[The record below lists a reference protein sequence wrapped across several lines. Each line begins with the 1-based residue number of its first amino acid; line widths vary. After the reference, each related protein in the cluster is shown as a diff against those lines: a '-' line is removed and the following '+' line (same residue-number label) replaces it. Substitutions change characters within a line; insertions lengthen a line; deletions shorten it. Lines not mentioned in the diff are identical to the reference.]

1 MPPLAVLASP
11 GLTVALA
18 LLAGVAAQS
27 LSQHLRL
34 PGIVLL
40 LVVGVLLGPDGAG
53 WVQPELLGGGL
64 HTLVGFAVAVILFE
78 GGMNLNLGRLRR
90 EQRPI
95 RRLITV
101 GAVITALGA
110 GGLAWV
116 VLGWDWRPA
125 LLFGA
130 LMIVT
135 GPTVVTPLLRR
146 LKVEHTSATVL
157 EAEGL
162 LGDAVGAIAAAIA
175 LEVAIGQSR
184 ITADGALAAVALHLG
199 FGTLAGV
206 AAGLGLSA
214 LLRARRIVPEGL
226 ENVLTLAVVMTL
238 FQAANAVLAESGIAA
253 AVAAGITVGNRDAPV
268 LRELMEFK
276 EQLTAM
282 LIGML
287 FVLLAADVRL
297 ADVYALG
304 WQGMIVVVGL
314 MAIVRPLNVAVST
327 LGTALTMRQRLFAGW
342 IAPRGIVAAAVSSL
356 AAVRLEAHGLPGGE
370 AFRALVF
377 LVIAVTVLS
386 AGLTG
391 GLVASLLGLRRPQG
405 VGWVILGA
413 HELARALA
421 RALQTAEHEVVC
433 IDTNAAACQ
442 AAEGEGLQVLFAN
455 GLEERTLL
463 RAGIDT
469 RAGAVALT
477 PNDEVNVLFI
487 QRAKQVG
494 RLTRLYA
501 AVGPDHAATLKL
513 LHESGGQALF
523 GHTSD
528 IEPWLRLL
536 RTGGAVHCRYRLG
549 DPTPGENPM
558 SFPSTLLA
566 LALHHNGAP
575 QPLGERTKAQKGDE
589 IIGIVPAEARNSVLL
604 WMEDRGWSAVEPA
617 LKAPA

>member
-1 MPPLAVLASP
+1 MDHSILVSP

-18 LLAGVAAQS
+18 LLAGVAAQA

-40 LVVGVLLGPDGAG
+40 LAVGMALGPDGAG
-53 WVQPELLGGGL
+53 WVQPALLGGGL
-64 HTLVGFAVAVILFE
+64 NTLVGFAVAVILFE
-78 GGMNLNLGRLRR
+78 GGMNLNLARLRR

-95 RRLITV
+95 RRLITY

-110 GGLAWV
+110 GGLAWA
-116 VLGWDWRPA
+116 VLGWDWRLA

-146 LKVEHTSATVL
+146 LKMEHTSATVL

-162 LGDAVGAIAAAIA
+162 LGDAVGAIVATIA
-175 LEVAIGQSR
+175 LEVAIGQASLAPGR
-184 ITADGALAAVALHLG
+184 ALAAVALHLG
-199 FGTLAGV
+199 FGTLLGV

-226 ENVLTLAVVMTL
+226 ANVLTLAVVVTL
-238 FQAANAVLAESGIAA
+238 FQGANALLDESGIAA
-253 AVAAGITVGNRDAPV
+253 VVVAGITVGNRDTLV
-268 LRELMEFK
+268 VRELMEFK

-297 ADVYALG
+297 AEVRALG
-304 WQGMIVVVGL
+304 WRGVVVVIAL
-314 MAIVRPLNVAVST
+314 MVLVRPLNVAVSAA
-327 LGTALTMRQRLFAGW
+327 GTALTARQRIFVGW

-356 AAVRLEAHGLPGGE
+356 AAVRLEAHGIAGGE

-391 GLVASLLGLRRPQG
+391 GFVAGVLGLRRPQG

-413 HELARALA
+413 HELARSLA
-421 RALQTAEHEVVC
+421 RALQTEEHEVVC
-433 IDTNAAACQ
+433 VDTNAVACQ
-442 AAEGEGLQVLFAN
+442 SAEREGLRVLFAN

-469 RAGAVALT
+469 RAGAIALT
-477 PNDEVNVLFI
+477 PNDEVNVLFL

-501 AVGPDHAATLKL
+501 AVGPEHAATLKV

-523 GHTSD
+523 GHAVD

-536 RTGGAVHCRYRLG
+536 RKGGTAWSRYRLG

-566 LALHHNGAP
+566 LALYRNGTP
-575 QPLGERTKAQKGDE
+575 QPMGEQTKAQKGDE
-589 IIGIVPAEARNSVLL
+589 IICIVPAEARNSVLL
-604 WMEDRGWSAVEPA
+604 WMADRGWSVVEPVLTPQA
-617 LKAPA
+617 